1 MHVQW
6 GKIMNKKIQ
15 KDPKPSKRRGLLLHP
30 AFALLMHPVPR
41 TTEGVGNP
49 LKLPLQPYP

>member
-1 MHVQW
+1 
-6 GKIMNKKIQ
+6 MNKKIQ

-41 TTEGVGNP
+41 TTKGVGNP